1 MILWGLHPRTKVSI
15 AQKGDIKSVADILEF
30 AKVAESAGLGKDDDS
45 SNVGKI
51 KQVIEEVQAS
61 RQEVQRLS
69 AQMAKMLVKLSG

>member
-1 MILWGLHPRTKVSI
+1 
-15 AQKGDIKSVADILEF
+15 VADILEF

-45 SNVGKI
+45 SDVGKI
-51 KQVIEEVQAS
+51 KQVMEEVQAS